1 MKRFVVTLYTYT
13 LNVVVLANRKQKQKK
28 NSLDLNWENICV
40 KSPRHIVIGKTP
52 IKIIIKKCITISMYR
67 EIYFSSLI

>member
-1 MKRFVVTLYTYT
+1 MVSLGLERTQEGIAEGEKICSDLIHIH
-13 LNVVVLANRKQKQKK
+13 LKHVVVLANRKQKQTK

-52 IKIIIKKCITISMYR
+52 IK
-67 EIYFSSLI
+67 